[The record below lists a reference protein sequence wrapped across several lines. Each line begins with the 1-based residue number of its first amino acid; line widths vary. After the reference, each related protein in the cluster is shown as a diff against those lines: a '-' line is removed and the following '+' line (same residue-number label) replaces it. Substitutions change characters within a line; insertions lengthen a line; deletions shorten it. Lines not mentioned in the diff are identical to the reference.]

1 MCGSLL
7 PAADRYPR
15 PAAVL
20 CAGCRA
26 ASQPLSPGWRFASIA
41 CRAATRAEPHDSL
54 CLVKAAAVLYVTRL
68 DPMCS
73 FYHEC
78 FGLEVAETT
87 EDYCVLESGATRC
100 RCT

>member
-1 MCGSLL
+1 
-7 PAADRYPR
+7 
-15 PAAVL
+15 
-20 CAGCRA
+20 
-26 ASQPLSPGWRFASIA
+26 
-41 CRAATRAEPHDSL
+41 
-54 CLVKAAAVLYVTRL
+54 VKAAAVLYVTRL